1 MRTGTLNKRVYLQK
15 PVTTQDSVTGEMT
28 TVWTTQ
34 KEVFASIEPVSAR
47 EFLQSGAEQGQS
59 IERIVIRFDATLAIT
74 TAWRV
79 LHGTTAYNINGVLP
93 DRHTGREYITL
104 STSSGVNNG

>member
-1 MRTGTLNKRVYLQK
+1 MITGRLNKRITLQK
-15 PVTTQDSVTGEMT
+15 PVDTQDSVTGEMT

-47 EFLQSGAEQGQS
+47 EFLQSGSDQGQS
-59 IERIVIRFDATLAIT
+59 IERIKIRFDAELLIT

-79 LHGTTAYNINGVLP
+79 LHGTTIYNINGVLP
-93 DRHTGREYITL
+93 DKHTGREYITL
-104 STSSGVNNG
+104 STSSGVNDG